1 MICPSDERQ
10 HQSCV
15 KSNKNSRK
23 KQNNKFK
30 YIKRELTKKKY
41 KFAVTMTSWAE
52 SFTHAATWQLK
63 TELAYWKAKA
73 KSLEYEN
80 EVLHNVI
87 RENCVQFEY
96 NAQKE
101 ASGNDGEEEH
111 NVEETYED
119 AYANE
124 QAYPDEQEVY
134 KTEDDDE
141 LEVSEEFVNF
151 LRENAKFREDA
162 RQERERFKAREANEN
177 IESLE
182 AGPSKPK
189 DKSEEL
195 KELYG
200 DNWMK
205 IAAIENYVQSNFIN
219 ESDICQPIYWP
230 NIPFNFNFS

>member
-1 MICPSDERQ
+1 MICPSDENKYQ
-10 HQSCV
+10 NSV
-15 KSNKNSRK
+15 KSKSRKNSRK
-23 KQNNKFK
+23 KQYNKFK
-30 YIKRELTKKKY
+30 YIKKELTKKKQR
-41 KFAVTMTSWAE
+41 FAVTMTSWAE
-52 SFTHAATWQLK
+52 SFTHAATWQLQ

-87 RENCVQFEY
+87 RENCEQFKG
-96 NAQKE
+96 NTAKE
-101 ASGNDGEEEH
+101 ASESEGENNR

-119 AYANE
+119 AYA
-124 QAYPDEQEVY
+124 DEQEVY
-134 KTEDDDE
+134 KIENDDE

-162 RQERERFKAREANEN
+162 RQERERLKAKEDNEN
-177 IESLE
+177 VEQNE
-182 AGPSKPK
+182 PGPSKPK
-189 DKSEEL
+189 DKPEEL

-205 IAAIENYVQSNFIN
+205 IAAIENYVQATFIN
-219 ESDICQPIYWP
+219 GSDICEPVYWP

>member
-1 MICPSDERQ
+1 MFCPSDVRKYQ
-10 HQSCV
+10 NCV
-15 KSNKNSRK
+15 KSKKNSQ
-23 KQNNKFK
+23 KQENKKFK
-30 YIKRELTKKKY
+30 YIKKELAKKKY

-87 RENCVQFEY
+87 RENCVQFKY
-96 NAQKE
+96 KSRNE
-101 ASGNDGEEEH
+101 ASASEDEGER
-111 NVEETYED
+111 EETYED
-119 AYANE
+119 ADTE
-124 QAYPDEQEVY
+124 EQEVY

-151 LRENAKFREDA
+151 LRENSKFREDA
-162 RQERERFKAREANEN
+162 RQERERFKAKEANEN
-177 IESLE
+177 FEEQVE

-189 DKSEEL
+189 DKPEEL

-205 IAAIENYVQSNFIN
+205 IAALENYVQASFIN
-219 ESDICQPIYWP
+219 ESDINQPMYWP

>member
-1 MICPSDERQ
+1 MICPSDERK
-10 HQSCV
+10 HQNCV
-15 KSNKNSRK
+15 KSKKNPRK

-30 YIKRELTKKKY
+30 YIKKEVTKKKY
-41 KFAVTMTSWAE
+41 RFAVNMTSWAE

-87 RENCVQFEY
+87 RENCVQFK
-96 NAQKE
+96 NNTGKD
-101 ASGNDGEEEH
+101 ASESEGEGEEEH
-111 NVEETYED
+111 GVEEPYED
-119 AYANE
+119 AYGE
-124 QAYPDEQEVY
+124 EQEVY
-134 KTEDDDE
+134 KTEDDDD

-162 RQERERFKAREANEN
+162 RQERERLKAKEAD
-177 IESLE
+177 ESIAAQLE

-189 DKSEEL
+189 DKPEEL

-205 IAAIENYVQSNFIN
+205 IAAIENYVQANFIN
-219 ESDICQPIYWP
+219 ESDVSQPMYWP

>member
-1 MICPSDERQ
+1 
-10 HQSCV
+10 
-15 KSNKNSRK
+15 
-23 KQNNKFK
+23 
-30 YIKRELTKKKY
+30 
-41 KFAVTMTSWAE
+41 MTSWAE

-80 EVLHNVI
+80 EVLQKVL
-87 RENCVQFEY
+87 RENCVQFEDKTEK
-96 NAQKE
+96 ATSE
-101 ASGNDGEEEH
+101 SGVANEH
-111 NVEETYED
+111 NDEETYED
-119 AYANE
+119 AYT
-124 QAYPDEQEVY
+124 DEEDVH

-151 LRENAKFREDA
+151 LRENAKFRADA
-162 RQERERFKAREANEN
+162 RQERERLKAKEADEN
-177 IESLE
+177 IEEQME

-189 DKSEEL
+189 DKTQEL

-205 IAAIENYVQSNFIN
+205 ISALENYVQGDFIS
-219 ESDICQPIYWP
+219 ESDLCQPAYWP

>member
-1 MICPSDERQ
+1 MNFCSFEMFCPSDARKYQ
-10 HQSCV
+10 NCV
-15 KSNKNSRK
+15 KSKKNSQK
-23 KQNNKFK
+23 KLNNKFK
-30 YIKRELTKKKY
+30 YIKKELTKKKY
-41 KFAVTMTSWAE
+41 KFAVTMSSWAE

-87 RENCVQFEY
+87 RENCVQFQY
-96 NAQKE
+96 QSRNE
-101 ASGNDGEEEH
+101 ASESEDDGER
-111 NVEETYED
+111 EETYED
-119 AYANE
+119 ADAEE
-124 QAYPDEQEVY
+124 QDVY
-134 KTEDDDE
+134 KIEDDDE

-162 RQERERFKAREANEN
+162 RQERERFKTKEANEN
-177 IESLE
+177 FKELE

-189 DKSEEL
+189 DKPVEL

-205 IAAIENYVQSNFIN
+205 IGALENYVQSSFIN
-219 ESDICQPIYWP
+219 ESDLHQPVYWP
-230 NIPFNFNFS
+230 NIPFNFS

>member
-1 MICPSDERQ
+1 
-10 HQSCV
+10 
-15 KSNKNSRK
+15 
-23 KQNNKFK
+23 
-30 YIKRELTKKKY
+30 
-41 KFAVTMTSWAE
+41 MTSWAE

-87 RENCVQFEY
+87 RENSMQFKHS
-96 NAQKE
+96 AGKR
-101 ASGNDGEEEH
+101 ASESEDEDEH

-119 AYANE
+119 AYADE
-124 QAYPDEQEVY
+124 QTYPDEQEVY
-134 KTEDDDE
+134 KTEDNDD

-151 LRENAKFREDA
+151 LRENAKYREDA
-162 RQERERFKAREANEN
+162 RQERERYKAKEAKEN
-177 IESLE
+177 IVEEIE

-189 DKSEEL
+189 DKTEEL

-219 ESDICQPIYWP
+219 ESDICQPMYWP